1 MRSSW
6 KLPLQVLQ
14 LCTVTAKPHRK
25 QKMQEICYN
34 AWLCHL
40 LCTYDKHTHTYRKIS
55 VENLQL
61 DMFLKHRV
69 AQTFLTVSH
78 SDMSDLVKSNK
89 SF

>member
-1 MRSSW
+1 MRNSW

-25 QKMQEICYN
+25 QNVNLIQCLAMPSFVHMQQ
-34 AWLCHL
+34 
-40 LCTYDKHTHTYRKIS
+40 THTNRKIS
-55 VENLQL
+55 VEHLQFG
-61 DMFLKHRV
+61 MFLKHRV

-89 SF
+89 GF